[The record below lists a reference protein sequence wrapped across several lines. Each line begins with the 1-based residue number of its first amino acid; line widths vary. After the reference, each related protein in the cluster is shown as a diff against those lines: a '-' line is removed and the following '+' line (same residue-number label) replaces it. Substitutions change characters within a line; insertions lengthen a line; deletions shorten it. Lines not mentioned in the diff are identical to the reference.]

1 MFENRTINLAEVPLG
16 GREGAVWL
24 DLHGE
29 REAVCEALLKPVQP
43 ASQALQRQEQLQ
55 ERLRRIDNA
64 LDQLM
69 SVPAVRK

>member
-1 MFENRTINLAEVPLG
+1 MIENRTIHLAEVPFG

-29 REAVCEALLKPVQP
+29 REAICEALLKPAQP
-43 ASQALQRQEQLQ
+43 TSQAFQRQEQLQ

-64 LDQLM
+64 LDRLM